1 MKTILKNNKV
11 FLVQE
16 EQNPYISTTFKIW
29 VCALIFIL
37 IIFHLYT
44 IITFP
49 LGSVVSNEI
58 LIGVVLVLVIYIWS
72 QEVKDRNRLQLLN
85 ISLVDAQHRLEHA
98 EVDTIAVLILTLE
111 AKDPYVRGHSRRV
124 AKRSLVIAKEM
135 GLSKEKQVIIDRA
148 GILHDLGKLAI
159 EDEVLKKS
167 GKLSDE
173 EWFVMRQHPTRSVEI
188 LEPLEF
194 LSKEKE
200 IILHHH
206 ERWDGQGYPDGIKA
220 EAIPLGSR
228 IMAVADTFDAM
239 NSERAYRKALPP
251 DVIIAELKRVS
262 GTQLDPSIV
271 NLFLNLLKKDPDLW
285 KST

>member
-1 MKTILKNNKV
+1 MLKRNKA
-11 FLVQE
+11 FIVQE
-16 EQNPYISTTFKIW
+16 EESPYISTTFKIW
-29 VCALIFIL
+29 VCALIFFL
-37 IIFHLYT
+37 VIFHLYT
-44 IITFP
+44 IVVFP

-135 GLSKEKQVIIDRA
+135 GLSKERQAIINRA
-148 GILHDLGKLAI
+148 GILHDIGKLAI
-159 EDEVLKKS
+159 EDEVLKKPD
-167 GKLSDE
+167 KLTDE
-173 EWFVMRQHPTRSVEI
+173 EWFIMKQHPARSVEI

-206 ERWDGQGYPDGIKA
+206 ERWDGQGYPDRIKA
-220 EAIPLGSR
+220 EAIPLESR

-239 NSERAYRKALPP
+239 NSERAYRKALSP
-251 DVIIAELKRVS
+251 DAIIAELKRVS
-262 GTQLDPSIV
+262 GAQLDSSIV
-271 NLFLNLLKKDPDLW
+271 NLFLNLLKKEPDLF
-285 KST
+285 KNI